1 MVIRDVTI
9 RRGTAFLEPKCVE
22 LKGHQTADRD
32 ERREAIF
39 LRGLKLRLGY
49 VPRFPRLRS
58 CTWPLTLQQQYAAE
72 LRDDLD
78 VFARQLEVRLQRM
91 EPLFRSSDVDPSRRL
106 TSLLRTKGL
115 SVPGGS

>member
-58 CTWPLTLQQQYAAE
+58 CINFFTNHT
-72 LRDDLD
+72 
-78 VFARQLEVRLQRM
+78 VRKHQ
-91 EPLFRSSDVDPSRRL
+91 
-106 TSLLRTKGL
+106 
-115 SVPGGS
+115 